1 MTSEMTAIIPSLVS
15 RDLEETTEFYV
26 DTLGFERTATWPS
39 PAKPSWCEFSRD
51 AIRLH
56 FHTMSVVGQPAV
68 PVFSGTLYFRTQDIL
83 TLAREWE
90 REIEFLWGPETMA
103 YGWLE
108 FGFQDPNGYVLAV
121 SQDAKETG
129 PMDGW

>member
-1 MTSEMTAIIPSLVS
+1 MAQDMTAIVPSLLS
-15 RDLEETTEFYV
+15 GNLEETTEFYV
-26 DTLGFERTATWPS
+26 DILGFERTATWPS

-56 FHTMSVVGQPAV
+56 FHTMSVIGQPQV
-68 PVFSGTLYFRTQDIL
+68 PVFSGTLYFRTQDVL

-108 FGFQDPNGYVLAV
+108 FGFQDPNGYVIGVA
-121 SQDAKETG
+121 QDAIETAT
-129 PMDGW
+129 MDSW